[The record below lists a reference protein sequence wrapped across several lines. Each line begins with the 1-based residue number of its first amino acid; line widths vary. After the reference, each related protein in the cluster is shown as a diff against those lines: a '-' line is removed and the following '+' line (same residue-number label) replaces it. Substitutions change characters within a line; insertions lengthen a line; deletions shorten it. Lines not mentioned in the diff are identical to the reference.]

1 MSRTTSGTT
10 MTTSGTTM
18 TTTAVRGSGEATLAD
33 LALPDAVRAAI
44 GRELRDLP
52 DPGADPDRATARCHQ
67 VFAQLPL
74 ELLRSVLDFG
84 RHHDTPGVALV
95 RNLPVDAETGPTPLD
110 GGPGRGKSGFV
121 SEGVLLGLS
130 GLLGEPLGVLT
141 EKAGRLIHDVVP
153 VAGGERT
160 QTNQSSAVF
169 LNFHSDITYD
179 ATGRYDRANPDF
191 LVLNCL
197 RADPSGDAVTYYA
210 DARDICGQLP
220 PGALELLRG
229 PYFRLNAPGS
239 YTRSVAGGAE
249 VLSEPVP
256 IISGGGAH
264 PEITVSANGVRALNR
279 DAAAAFERLQET
291 CRAVAHAVR
300 LEPGQALLVNNRKGV
315 HARSPFG
322 ARHDGRDRWLQRTYV
337 RRSLWDIRYRVTPQD
352 RRVYF

>member
-1 MSRTTSGTT
+1 MSEST
-10 MTTSGTTM
+10 MTM
-18 TTTAVRGSGEATLAD
+18 RAAEAATFAD
-33 LALPDAVRAAI
+33 LALPDAMRAAI
-44 GRELRDLP
+44 GRELESLP
-52 DPGADPDRATARCHQ
+52 DPSADIDRASARCHQ
-67 VFAQLPL
+67 VFAMLPL
-74 ELLRSVLDFG
+74 DLLRSVLDFG
-84 RHHDTPGVALV
+84 RHNDAPGVALV
-95 RNLPVDAETGPTPLD
+95 RNLPVDARTGPTPLD

-179 ATGRYDRANPDF
+179 PTGRYDRANPDF

-197 RADPSGDAVTYYA
+197 RGDPAGEAVTYYA
-210 DARDICGQLP
+210 DARDICGELP
-220 PGALELLRG
+220 SDALEILRG
-229 PYFRLNAPGS
+229 PHFRLNAPGS
-239 YTRSVAGGAE
+239 YTRSVAGGSE

-256 IISGGGAH
+256 ILSGGGTH
-264 PEITVSANGVRALNR
+264 PEIAVSANGVHALNR
-279 DAAAAFERLQET
+279 DAGAAFERLQET
-291 CRAVAHAVR
+291 CRSVAHEVR

-315 HARSPFG
+315 HARSRFA

-352 RRVYF
+352 HRVHF